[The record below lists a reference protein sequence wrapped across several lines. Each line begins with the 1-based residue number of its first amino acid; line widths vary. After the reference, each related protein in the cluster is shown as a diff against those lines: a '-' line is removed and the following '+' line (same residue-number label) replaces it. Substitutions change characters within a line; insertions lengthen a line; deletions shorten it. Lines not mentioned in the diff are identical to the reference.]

1 MLYCEAGVLD
11 AKSTD
16 LCLFQSDYRNYAYI
30 QEVEFENIHHKMS
43 YSETGWTDY
52 SSEYTAEVEN
62 GKTYQLKATVVN
74 WDSGDSDTYKLRL
87 WIDWNRNYEL
97 EETEPDRY

>member
-1 MLYCEAGVLD
+1 MLD

-43 YSETGWTDY
+43 YSETGWTDLFIGIY
-52 SSEYTAEVEN
+52 GEVEN

-74 WDSGDSDTYKLRL
+74 WGFG
-87 WIDWNRNYEL
+87 
-97 EETEPDRY
+97 

>member
-1 MLYCEAGVLD
+1 
-11 AKSTD
+11 
-16 LCLFQSDYRNYAYI
+16 
-30 QEVEFENIHHKMS
+30 MS

-97 EETEPDRY
+97 EETELIDTKLISLDRGTRQRAYLSVFSHYS